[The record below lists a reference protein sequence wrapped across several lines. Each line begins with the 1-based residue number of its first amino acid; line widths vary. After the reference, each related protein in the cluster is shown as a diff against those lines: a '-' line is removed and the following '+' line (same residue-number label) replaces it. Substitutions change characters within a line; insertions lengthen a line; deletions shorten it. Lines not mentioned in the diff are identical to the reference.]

1 MAVRRIKERCIRR
14 IGFIVL
20 QEGRI
25 NSVSIQGDHGSGLDR
40 VNLSA
45 AAGQGAA
52 DKTAVVFCRIPL
64 GFCHLGIFLSRLCCT
79 DRDF

>member
-20 QEGRI
+20 QEGCI
-25 NSVSIQGDHGSGLDR
+25 DSVSVQGDHGSGLDR

-45 AAGQGAA
+45 ATGQGAT

-64 GFCHLGIFLSRLCCT
+64 CLCHLCIFLS
-79 DRDF
+79 